1 MQFPFLLT
9 KNKKKLLKIKYILV
23 SIIFTAFILGCESKI
38 KVDKA
43 PAAEAETPVTM
54 ESDADKFCNMMTKKN
69 EYLKEA
75 FDLSMSGDE
84 DFRKKVTK
92 IKETVDALKVDS
104 ALLKNKYNAEEF
116 EAYLSDNCY
125 VMKEMVE

>member
-1 MQFPFLLT
+1 M
-9 KNKKKLLKIKYILV
+9 KIKHILV
-23 SIIFTAFILGCESKI
+23 SILFTAFILSCES

-43 PAAEAETPVTM
+43 PAAEAEPPVTM
-54 ESDADKFCNMMTKKN
+54 ETDADKFCNMMTKKN

-92 IKETVDALKVDS
+92 IKETVDVLKVDS
-104 ALLKNKYNAEEF
+104 KALMDKYDVEDF
-116 EAYLSDNCY
+116 EAYLSDNCD